1 MSNITPA
8 TETQIEQ
15 FYKAA
20 SAHLTSLGV
29 APEYHGQLL
38 NNELSAQY
46 GKLTKSALGTIG
58 EAAPELNQLGSKEL
72 ITATTKDYTSKYAPH
87 IPAAGGG
94 KAGLLKKVLL
104 GLGIG
109 GSAAGIGAGIGALAS
124 KKDDKAKPAPKKEAP
139 KKEAM
144 DKTIEGGIAKGTIK
158 DTTSPSIKSKLQG
171 KKVTYGEPK
180 GLPPGAKVTSSKIT
194 EVKESAASKVAE
206 DIAVTALYKAAKEHM
221 VTNLQ
226 IPEPQAKEI
235 LNKHFGIK

>member
-1 MSNITPA
+1 MSTNITPA

-20 SAHLTSLGV
+20 SEHLTSLGI
-29 APEYHGQLL
+29 APEYHEQLL
-38 NNELSAQY
+38 NNELAAQY
-46 GKLTKSALGTIG
+46 GKLTKSAFGSIG
-58 EAAPELNQLGSKEL
+58 EAAPQLNELGSKEL
-72 ITATTKDYTSKYAPH
+72 IPATAKDYTSKHAPK
-87 IPAAGGG
+87 ITAGGAG

-109 GSAAGIGAGIGALAS
+109 GSAAGVGAGIGALAS
-124 KKDDKAKPAPKKEAP
+124 KKDDKAKPAP

-180 GLPPGAKVTSSKIT
+180 GLPPGAKITSSKIT